1 MLANGKKVTASA
13 TQFDDLFWAVRGGGG
28 GNFGVHTSFTF
39 KLIDVSDVTTFN
51 IVWPPGKQVELMTS
65 LQKMQLDN
73 PKTISTRT
81 KVRPTQAG
89 AKPERSQLVVETLG
103 LYWGKEKQLRE
114 ILADTFKIQQPD
126 PASTDIYE
134 MAYWRARDY
143 LLTDDPVGMYDLKSS
158 YVEKSLGGDALE
170 AMLYWMTQWPGGSLR
185 QDNMGILFA
194 IGGAVKDKQSDETAY
209 VHRNSN
215 YIFEM
220 EMAWG
225 PIDGRHVV
233 EAQSDWLNKYYNA
246 MQKYVQ
252 PESYVNFPNRELTDW
267 AQKYYGSNLTRLS
280 EVKSTYDPDN
290 AFKFLQSIPLKKP

>member
-1 MLANGKKVTASA
+1 
-13 TQFDDLFWAVRGGGG
+13 
-28 GNFGVHTSFTF
+28 VHTSFTF
-39 KLIDVSDVTTFN
+39 KLVDVSDVTTFN
-51 IVWPPGKQVELMTS
+51 IVWPPWKQVELMTS

-81 KVRPTQAG
+81 KIRPMQAG
-89 AKPERSQLVVETLG
+89 AWPKRSQLVVETLG
-103 LYWGKEKQLRE
+103 LYWGKEKHLLE

-126 PASTDIYE
+126 PASIDIYE

-158 YVEKSLGGDALE
+158 YVEKSLGEDALE

-220 EMAWG
+220 EMAWA

-233 EAQSDWLNKYYNA
+233 EAQADWLNRYYNA

-290 AFKFLQSIPLKKP
+290 AFKFLQSIPLKKRV